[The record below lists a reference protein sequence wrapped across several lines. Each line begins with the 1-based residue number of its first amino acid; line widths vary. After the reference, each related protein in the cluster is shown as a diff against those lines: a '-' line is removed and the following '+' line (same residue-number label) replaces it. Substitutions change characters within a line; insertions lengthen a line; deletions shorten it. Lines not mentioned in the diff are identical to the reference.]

1 MFKIKA
7 QASSYNVV
15 NERIGQGST
24 WLTRGYKIMSGSA
37 RKAQAQ

>member
-7 QASSYNVV
+7 QTSSYNMA
-15 NERIGQGST
+15 NGRIGQGST
-24 WLTRGYKIMSGSA
+24 WLTRGYKIMSGLA